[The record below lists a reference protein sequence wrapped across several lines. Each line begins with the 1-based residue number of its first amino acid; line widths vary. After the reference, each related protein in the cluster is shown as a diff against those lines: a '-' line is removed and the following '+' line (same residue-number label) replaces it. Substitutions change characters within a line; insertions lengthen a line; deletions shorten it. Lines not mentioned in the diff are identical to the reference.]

1 MCIFCC
7 LLFLIVHNKGDGF
20 CDLCLVEKRCSHTFS
35 PVVLDLKQQ
44 LGHGRKICR
53 LVNALK
59 CSRQIK
65 VCIWMLPFQVIIIIR
80 RKYLDSDGMNGYAL
94 MNDRLVILIPADNGL
109 NTPSRQATIR
119 IQLLAGNGI
128 ISCNANTFGNIKIQD
143 EVAVEIEIVDF
154 YIEQILLSIQPVV
167 AAAELR
173 R

>member
-1 MCIFCC
+1 MRPDTAFQMI
-7 LLFLIVHNKGDGF
+7 LIV
-20 CDLCLVEKRCSHTFS
+20 C
-35 PVVLDLKQQ
+35 
-44 LGHGRKICR
+44 
-53 LVNALK
+53 
-59 CSRQIK
+59 
-65 VCIWMLPFQVIIIIR
+65 
-80 RKYLDSDGMNGYAL
+80 RKYLDPDGMNGYAL

-154 YIEQILLSIQPVV
+154 YIKQILLSIQPVV